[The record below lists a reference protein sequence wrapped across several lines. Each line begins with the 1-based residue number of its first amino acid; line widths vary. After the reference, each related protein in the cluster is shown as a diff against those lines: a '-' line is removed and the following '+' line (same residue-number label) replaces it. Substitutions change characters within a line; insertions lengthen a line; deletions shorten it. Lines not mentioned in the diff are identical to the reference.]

1 MNSLNTL
8 EWASTDTSSAF
19 VSASVGFCFP
29 NNINMCDAWRD
40 SKNSAESSSVGWRRV
55 GVALYFACRRLRK
68 LFRVYSAP
76 KFTVLSHTF
85 PAHLPHECYLG
96 LLGNLLLSTHIMAV
110 ACRRHWENIFR
121 KLYKFTLFQLLVR
134 HTKNLY
140 FLSLA
145 ISLSSFFSL
154 TLSATTTVTRDLFAD
169 TTTCKKRRR
178 NDMKK
183 KNFLHNMKY
192 WTDGSRKNVGRIC
205 LKECGISCSAQAQ
218 CVDSIQGIFID
229 IANFKSRH
237 VHQICKSFF
246 SPSRFFPNLFGEN
259 FPPPQ
264 ADVLILETTTDTS
277 TRRCRW
283 RRERDQ
289 YSRESLFAC
298 HEVSEDVFN
307 FPSIFFH
314 VPQGKKCSRII

>member
-1 MNSLNTL
+1 MLSRI
-8 EWASTDTSSAF
+8 ARKFIA
-19 VSASVGFCFP
+19 
-29 NNINMCDAWRD
+29 IN
-40 SKNSAESSSVGWRRV
+40 
-55 GVALYFACRRLRK
+55 
-68 LFRVYSAP
+68 
-76 KFTVLSHTF
+76 
-85 PAHLPHECYLG
+85 AHNG
-96 LLGNLLLSTHIMAV
+96 GGLSTA
-110 ACRRHWENIFR
+110 RENIFR
-121 KLYKFTLFQLLVR
+121 KLYKFTFFQLLVR

-218 CVDSIQGIFID
+218 CVDSIQGIYID

-237 VHQICKSFF
+237 VRQICKSFF

-259 FPPPQ
+259 LPPPQ

-307 FPSIFFH
+307 FPSIFFSRSSRQKVLQNYLIYH
-314 VPQGKKCSRII
+314 LQSGRWVYCCEGSCLYLIVIFQLFFLSFMLSLLSTPRTSAVWLLSLLVLPLCRLKTRYIRTRTKIHKKCYNII